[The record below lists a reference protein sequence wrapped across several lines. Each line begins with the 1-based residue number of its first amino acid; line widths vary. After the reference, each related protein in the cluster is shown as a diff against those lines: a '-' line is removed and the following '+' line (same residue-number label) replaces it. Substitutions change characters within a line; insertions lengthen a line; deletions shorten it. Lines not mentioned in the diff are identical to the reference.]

1 MRDIVP
7 FLLPFFCIT
16 GTAIAGGADVVAVD
30 FIKTGE
36 QTYRFDVTVHHT
48 DRGWEHYANHWDIIA
63 PDGSTLGNRK
73 LAHPHVNE
81 QPFTRSLSD
90 VKIPLD
96 VHQVTIRAH
105 DSVHAFDGETM
116 TVDLN

>member
-1 MRDIVP
+1 MRYLVP
-7 FLLPFFCIT
+7 VFLLLFCIT
-16 GTAIAGGADVVAVD
+16 GTVIAGGADVVAVD

-36 QTYRFDVTVHHT
+36 QTYRFDVTVRHT
-48 DRGWEHYANHWDIIA
+48 DSGWEHYANHWEIID
-63 PDGSTLGNRK
+63 PDGTHLGTRV

-105 DSVHAFDGETM
+105 DSVHAFDGETLA
-116 TVDLN
+116 VDLH